1 MEEVSTEAIV
11 KYRNITSSL
20 DKYDHISCC
29 NICLLKSTLYA
40 VTCNC

>member
-29 NICLLKSTLYA
+29 NMFIKKYIVRRYL
-40 VTCNC
+40 